1 MRFWHATLVAV
12 TLLAPAAGAGAQE
25 SAPAR
30 PPVPPPFQ
38 IPSGTKVRLSSTALP
53 GGVVEGRV
61 GSSTD
66 EALGLVLP
74 GPADAPFGTP
84 VLVPRASVTRLQVSV
99 GYRRYTLH
107 GAALGALAGAAAG
120 AAWEVDPATCDSYSS
135 ETFCSRGEAVAIG
148 ALSFAAIGALVG
160 HLVKTERWQNV
171 SVEALAPPRSS
182 DTSRPRGRWAA
193 AGLAVTVRF

>member
-25 SAPAR
+25 SAPPR

-84 VLVPRASVTRLQVSV
+84 VLVPRSSVTRLQVSV

-135 ETFCSRGEAVAIG
+135 DTFCSRGEAVAIG

-182 DTSRPRGRWAA
+182 SGGGRGPTVGARIA
-193 AGLAVTVRF
+193 VRF